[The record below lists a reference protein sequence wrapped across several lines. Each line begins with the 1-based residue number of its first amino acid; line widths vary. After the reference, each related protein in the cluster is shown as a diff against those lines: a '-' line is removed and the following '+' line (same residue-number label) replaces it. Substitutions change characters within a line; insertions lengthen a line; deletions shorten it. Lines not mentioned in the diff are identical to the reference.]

1 MNLLVDIICPTCYH
15 GFVITEKG
23 KQLLGALRHSSRF
36 LIPLSVWNCF
46 FIFNFFLA
54 QTQEFQTVANGL
66 GRWMDGMQEG
76 MSHQGHIAARVKLI
90 EVQIEGFKVCMLTV
104 NRLLWQL

>member
-1 MNLLVDIICPTCYH
+1 MNLLVDIMYPTCYH
-15 GFVITEKG
+15 GVVITEKG
-23 KQLLGALRHSSRF
+23 KQLLVALLHSSRF
-36 LIPLSVWNCF
+36 LISLSVWNCF
-46 FIFNFFLA
+46 FFLA

-104 NRLLWQL
+104 YRLLWQL